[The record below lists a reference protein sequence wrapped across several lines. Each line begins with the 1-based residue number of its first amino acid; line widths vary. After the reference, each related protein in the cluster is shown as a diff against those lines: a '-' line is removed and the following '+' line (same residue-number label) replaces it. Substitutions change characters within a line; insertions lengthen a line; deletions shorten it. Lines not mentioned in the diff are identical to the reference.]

1 MTAAL
6 LGRVLAYA
14 PHAQSLLRCSAPC
27 SGPARRWFCQEPEPP
42 SAPKPPLRAFI
53 RFYVGQT
60 DTIKKQNPGITVS
73 EMAKKVAHTWRNL
86 SVSEK
91 QAYKAAEEIDM
102 QVYKE
107 QLALYNAQL
116 TPSQKAALMEER
128 IKKKASTELKR
139 QKRELAIFGKPKKPH
154 SSFNFF
160 MAERFQEAKGIS
172 AREKIKW
179 VGDEWQNLSNSE
191 KQYYVQLAE
200 DDKIRYAN
208 EMKLW
213 KEQMIEAG
221 REDLLSWEKKSK
233 MLRNK
238 AKKPVTVSKVKT
250 AMTVKTA
257 KASSSPEVLA
267 KVVETKKSEE

>member
-6 LGRVLAYA
+6 LGRVLACA

-53 RFYVGQT
+53 RFYVDQT

-91 QAYKAAEEIDM
+91 QVSIIF
-102 QVYKE
+102 
-107 QLALYNAQL
+107 
-116 TPSQKAALMEER
+116 P
-128 IKKKASTELKR
+128 LKLGFPEF
-139 QKRELAIFGKPKKPH
+139 ELAIFGKPKRPH

-160 MAERFQEAKGIS
+160 TAERFQEAKGIS

-179 VGDEWQNLSNSE
+179 LGDEWQNLSNSE
-191 KQYYVQLAE
+191 KQNYVQLAE

-208 EMKLW
+208 EMKFW

-221 REDLLSWEKKSK
+221 REDLLSWEKRSK

-238 AKKPVTVSKVKT
+238 AKKPASVSKVKT
-250 AMTVKTA
+250 VMSIKTA

-267 KVVETKKSEE
+267 KVVKTKKSEE